1 MRYRQKRMAGNEK
14 RQMDHLPLYSLS
26 SFARK
31 WCVVRYFSRSLV
43 DDIRYSL
50 HNQLSRSIWEIIAR
64 VILGEMMYVTKEVRN
79 EKSPAAP
86 RKLGL
91 ERQVA
96 CGGGCEQRRGR
107 CAALGMS
114 RSAANPEERPPG
126 CSSVSGRF
134 WDEMIQA
141 RCG

>member
-1 MRYRQKRMAGNEK
+1 MAGNEK
-14 RQMDHLPLYSLS
+14 RQMDHLPLYGLS
-26 SFARK
+26 SLARK

-64 VILGEMMYVTKEVRN
+64 VILGEMMYLTKEVRN

-86 RKLGL
+86 RKWGL
-91 ERQVA
+91 DVLVA
-96 CGGGCEQRRGR
+96 FGDGCEQRTGR
-107 CAALGMS
+107 YAALGMS

-126 CSSVSGRF
+126 CRAVSGRF